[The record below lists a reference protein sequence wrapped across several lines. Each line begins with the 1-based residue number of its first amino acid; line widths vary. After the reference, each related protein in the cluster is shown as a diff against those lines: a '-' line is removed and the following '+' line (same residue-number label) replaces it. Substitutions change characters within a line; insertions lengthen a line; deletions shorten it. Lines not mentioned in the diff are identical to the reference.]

1 MQKATN
7 SYKKTN
13 TNRWLRTIQTS
24 EDALQ
29 QDIKMP
35 KKKGK
40 NKRSKVRAKP
50 KARKR
55 GNTEAA
61 LKRQIMK
68 SAARTRAAR
77 NRKKK

>member
-1 MQKATN
+1 
-7 SYKKTN
+7 
-13 TNRWLRTIQTS
+13 
-24 EDALQ
+24 
-29 QDIKMP
+29 MP